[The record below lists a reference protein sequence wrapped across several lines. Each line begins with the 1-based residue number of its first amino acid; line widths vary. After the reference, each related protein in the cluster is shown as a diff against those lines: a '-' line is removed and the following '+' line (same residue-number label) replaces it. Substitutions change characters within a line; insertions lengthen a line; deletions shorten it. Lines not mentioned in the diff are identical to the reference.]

1 MTQDW
6 NVCQCR
12 RWAGTVCA
20 CHISTSMYH
29 EISHLGEG
37 CPWVTDISADE
48 LHLWRFVMLWSARC
62 ECLRNA
68 VRKRVG
74 TTQHL
79 DIAGVQPGYNRSLKM
94 DENGLNY
101 FGALTVRPRKINIA
115 IFAVSDK
122 LWIWHFRG
130 LRCGLT
136 KRRWWLVGNLV
147 QRFWLQPKRH
157 FEGKLQTCVER
168 KGRQQDHSDFIVISW
183 FDSKYCRYLMPFAR

>member
-1 MTQDW
+1 
-6 NVCQCR
+6 
-12 RWAGTVCA
+12 
-20 CHISTSMYH
+20 
-29 EISHLGEG
+29 
-37 CPWVTDISADE
+37 
-48 LHLWRFVMLWSARC
+48 MLWSARC

-122 LWIWHFRG
+122 L
-130 LRCGLT
+130 
-136 KRRWWLVGNLV
+136 
-147 QRFWLQPKRH
+147 
-157 FEGKLQTCVER
+157 
-168 KGRQQDHSDFIVISW
+168 
-183 FDSKYCRYLMPFAR
+183 